1 MTIGYN
7 RLGSNGRLG
16 NQMFQY
22 AALRGIATNRG
33 YEFMIPPPDD
43 KYEANYGLFDCFK
56 MESVIPKNF
65 GFVPHKFA
73 SYKLPEFRF
82 YEDFFNECPDDCN
95 LDDYFQSCKW
105 FDNVKDLIRSDFT
118 FKNEILEPCMEMI
131 KDVGECISIHVRRTD
146 YVNLQSYHPIC
157 SLDYYVSALEEFSD
171 NMPVLVFSDD
181 IEWCGQQEIFSGDR
195 FLLSQNEERYN
206 HLHKDA
212 DGQMRHSLVPD
223 TDLCLMSLCS
233 HNIIANSS
241 FSWWGAWLNNN
252 PNKKIVAPDRWFG
265 DAAKISDTSD
275 LVPLEWIRK
284 PI

>member
-22 AALRGIATNRG
+22 SALRGIAKNRG
-33 YEFMIPPPDD
+33 YDFKVPPCND

-56 MESVIPKNF
+56 MSSVKPENF
-65 GFVPHKFA
+65 GFVNHKFP
-73 SYKLPEFRF
+73 SHKLPEFRF

-95 LDDYFQSCKW
+95 LDDYFQSEKW
-105 FDNVKDLIRSDFT
+105 FKNVENLIRSDFT
-118 FKNEILEPCMEMI
+118 FKDNIIEPCKEMI
-131 KDVGECISIHVRRTD
+131 EEIGECIALHVRRTD
-146 YVNLQSYHPIC
+146 YVNLQNYHPAC
-157 SLDYYVSALEEFSD
+157 SLNYYSAALKEFPED
-171 NMPVLVFSDD
+171 MPVLVFSDD
-181 IEWCGQQEIFSGDR
+181 IEWCIQQEIFSSDR

-212 DGQMRHSLVPD
+212 DGQMRHSLVPN
-223 TDLCLMSLCS
+223 TDLCLMTLCN

-252 PNKKIVAPDRWFG
+252 PNKKIITPDRWFG
-265 DAAKISDTSD
+265 NEAKINDVSD
-275 LVPLEWIRK
+275 LIPLEWIRK

>member
-22 AALRGIATNRG
+22 AALRGITTHRG
-33 YEFMIPPPDD
+33 FDFMIPPPDD

-56 MESVIPKNF
+56 MSSVKPENF
-65 GFVPHKFA
+65 GFVPHKFP

-82 YEDFFNECPDDCN
+82 YEEFFNQCPDDCN
-95 LDDYFQSCKW
+95 LDDYFQTEKW
-105 FDNVKDLIRSDFT
+105 FKNVEDLIRSDYT
-118 FKNEILEPCMEMI
+118 FKDDILEPCKEMI
-131 KDVGECISIHVRRTD
+131 KSVGECIALHVRRTD
-146 YVNLQSYHPIC
+146 YVNLNDYHPVC
-157 SLDYYVSALEEFSD
+157 SLDYYAAALEEFPED
-171 NMPVLVFSDD
+171 MPVLVFSDD
-181 IEWCGQQEIFSGDR
+181 IEWCGQQEIFSSDR
-195 FLLSQNEERYN
+195 FLLSQNEERYD

-212 DGQMRHSLVPD
+212 DGQMRHSLVPN

-241 FSWWGAWLNNN
+241 FSWWGAWLNSN
-252 PNKKIVAPDRWFG
+252 PNKKVVAPDQWFG
-265 DAAKISDTSD
+265 PAAGIDDISD
-275 LVPLEWIRK
+275 LVPSDWIRK

>member
-22 AALRGIATNRG
+22 SALRGIAKNRG
-33 YEFMIPPPDD
+33 YDFKVPPSND

-56 MESVIPKNF
+56 MSSVKPENF
-65 GFVPHKFA
+65 GFVNHKFP
-73 SYKLPEFRF
+73 SHKLPEFRF

-95 LDDYFQSCKW
+95 LDDYFQSEKW
-105 FDNVKDLIRSDFT
+105 FKNVENLIRSDFT
-118 FKNEILEPCMEMI
+118 FKDEIIVPCKEI
-131 KDVGECISIHVRRTD
+131 IEEVGECISLHVRRTD
-146 YVNLQSYHPIC
+146 YVNLQNYHPVC
-157 SLDYYVSALEEFSD
+157 SLDYYVAALKEFPED
-171 NMPVLVFSDD
+171 MTVLVFSDD
-181 IEWCGQQEIFSGDR
+181 IEWCGQQEIFSSDR

-206 HLHKDA
+206 HLHKDS
-212 DGQMRHSLVPD
+212 DGQMRHSLVPN
-223 TDLCLMSLCS
+223 TDLCLMTLCN

-252 PNKKIVAPDRWFG
+252 LNKKIITPDRWFG
-265 DAAKISDTSD
+265 DEAKINDVSD
-275 LVPLEWIRK
+275 LIPLEWIKK